1 MVSRKAVGKEKE
13 KWERERETGALTAVA
28 RTLRRGVF
36 PYEPSTPPR
45 RYRVLI
51 LQLTCGRENV
61 LRVS

>member
-36 PYEPSTPPR
+36 SYEPSTPP
-45 RYRVLI
+45 RVLI